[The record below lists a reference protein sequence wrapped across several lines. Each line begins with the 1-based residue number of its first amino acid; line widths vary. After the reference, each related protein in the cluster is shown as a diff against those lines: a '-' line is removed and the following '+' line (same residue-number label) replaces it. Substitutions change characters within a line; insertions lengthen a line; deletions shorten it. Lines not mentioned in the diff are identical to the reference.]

1 MPWLN
6 KLYFGDC
13 FTITREHL
21 RNASVDLIY
30 LDPPFNSQRQYNS
43 IYKDETGRPLP
54 DQIDAFCDMWEL
66 DPETERSIRMAPIM
80 MRDQG
85 IDDATVQ
92 LWELWMRALRR
103 TNPRLLAYLAYMSLR
118 LLDFH
123 RVLKPTGSLYL
134 HCDPT
139 ASHYVK
145 ALLDAVFGDRNFVN
159 EIVWKRSGGKSDAK
173 RYGRTTDRILFY
185 AKDARH
191 RTWNRT
197 YQALDPDYVRRTY
210 TRDDG
215 DGRGPY
221 TTMPL
226 HGPGT
231 RTGESGMPWRGH
243 DPGKIGN
250 HWATPTKGVMHG
262 YIRSHDLIPGWPDA
276 YPSVHER
283 LDALDDADLLT
294 YGRGGIPRLKTYLAA
309 SRGIA
314 ATDLITDVPMAS
326 GNERLGYATQKPLA
340 LLKRIIRASTNKGDV
355 VLDPF
360 CGCATTIEAAEALE
374 RRWVGID
381 IAIHAIRRVA
391 SVRLTDRCGLV
402 EGEDYTIQGV
412 PSTLEGAQLL
422 HEQDPYQ
429 FQRWAV
435 AEVEGFVT
443 SKQTADGGIDGRLY
457 FDVPNEPDLQSMV
470 LEVKGGSHV
479 RITDLR
485 ALRAVLDDDLALMA
499 GLIIMEPRSPHQ
511 TRNFERYMAQA
522 GVLEVLGR
530 EYPRMQMLTVPEI
543 LEGKRFD
550 TPTVAG
556 VHIPQPVLPGI
567 QRAEA

>member
-1 MPWLN
+1 MTWIN

-21 RNASVDLIY
+21 RTASVDLIY

-43 IYKDETGRPLP
+43 IYKDHTGRPLP

-66 DPETERSIRMAPIM
+66 DEETERSIRMGPIM

-139 ASHYVK
+139 ASHYIK
-145 ALLDAVFGDRNFVN
+145 ALLDAVFGQGNFQN
-159 EIVWKRSGGKSDAK
+159 EIIWHRYDRPKGSQFRAR
-173 RYGRTTDRILFY
+173 RYGRSSDTILFY
-185 AKDARH
+185 SKSGSHTFNADAIRRPLDEEEIKRRFSSTDDKGRFMSGPLLRSSSMGDRPNLVFEFAGH
-191 RTWNRT
+191 TPGPSGWRMGREKLQNIYDQGDFYFTSNGVPRRKFRPGDAPGEIIDNVWVDIG
-197 YQALDPDYVRRTY
+197 ALGSQV
-210 TRDDG
+210 
-215 DGRGPY
+215 
-221 TTMPL
+221 
-226 HGPGT
+226 
-231 RTGESGMPWRGH
+231 
-243 DPGKIGN
+243 K
-250 HWATPTKGVMHG
+250 
-262 YIRSHDLIPGWPDA
+262 
-276 YPSVHER
+276 
-283 LDALDDADLLT
+283 
-294 YGRGGIPRLKTYLAA
+294 
-309 SRGIA
+309 
-314 ATDLITDVPMAS
+314 
-326 GNERLGYATQKPLA
+326 ERLGYATQKPLA
-340 LLKRIIRASTNKGDV
+340 LLERIIKASSNEGDV

-360 CGCATTIEAAEALE
+360 CGCATTVEAAHNLG
-374 RRWVGID
+374 RRWIGID

-391 SVRLTDRCGLV
+391 SIRLNERCGLV
-402 EGEDYTIQGV
+402 EGTDYTIQGV
-412 PSTLEGAQLL
+412 PSTLEGAHLL

-457 FDVPNEPDLQSMV
+457 FAIPNQRDLESMV
-470 LEVKGGSHV
+470 IEVKGGAHV
-479 RITDLR
+479 SITDLKT
-485 ALRAVLDDDLALMA
+485 LRAVLDDDLALMA
-499 GLIIMEPRSPHQ
+499 GFIIMEPRKPQQ
-511 TRNFERYMAQA
+511 TRNFEAYMAQA
-522 GVLEVLGR
+522 GTLEVLGI

-543 LEGKRFD
+543 LAGK
-550 TPTVAG
+550 
-556 VHIPQPVLPGI
+556 
-567 QRAEA
+567 

>member
-1 MPWLN
+1 MAWIN

-21 RNASVDLIY
+21 RTASVDLIY

-66 DPETERSIRMAPIM
+66 DPETERSIRMAPVM
-80 MRDQG
+80 MRDHG
-85 IDDATVQ
+85 LDDATVQ
-92 LWELWMRALRR
+92 LWTQWMRALRQ

-123 RVLKPTGSLYL
+123 RILKPTGSLYL

-139 ASHYVK
+139 ASHYIK
-145 ALLDAVFGDRNFVN
+145 ALLDAIFGHANFRN
-159 EIVWKRSGGKSDAK
+159 EIVWCYTGPSNTRRWFPRKHD
-173 RYGRTTDRILFY
+173 TVFFY
-185 AKDARH
+185 AKSADATFNRDAV
-191 RTWNRT
+191 RIPYSAETLARRGRIEGEQSIISPSAETQDRRGADAVEQRFGQGKVPEDWWN
-197 YQALDPDYVRRTY
+197 D
-210 TRDDG
+210 
-215 DGRGPY
+215 
-221 TTMPL
+221 
-226 HGPGT
+226 
-231 RTGESGMPWRGH
+231 
-243 DPGKIGN
+243 
-250 HWATPTKGVMHG
+250 
-262 YIRSHDLIPGWPDA
+262 IP
-276 YPSVHER
+276 VLTNQRER
-283 LDALDDADLLT
+283 
-294 YGRGGIPRLKTYLAA
+294 
-309 SRGIA
+309 
-314 ATDLITDVPMAS
+314 M
-326 GNERLGYATQKPLA
+326 GYATQKPLA
-340 LLKRIIRASTNKGDV
+340 LLERIIKASSNEGDV

-360 CGCATTIEAAEALE
+360 CGCATTLEAAERLG

-391 SVRLTDRCGLV
+391 SVRLSERFGLV
-402 EGEDYTIQGV
+402 EGTDYTIQGV
-412 PSTLEGAQLL
+412 PGTLEGAQLL

-457 FDVPNEPDLQSMV
+457 FALPNEPDLQSMV
-470 LEVKGGSHV
+470 LEVKGGQHV

-511 TRNFERYMAQA
+511 TRNFEKYMAQA
-522 GVLEVLGR
+522 GVLEVLGI
-530 EYPRMQMLTVPEI
+530 EYPRMQILTVPEI
-543 LEGKRFD
+543 LKGQRFN

-556 VHIPQPVLPGI
+556 VHIPQPVLPGLP
-567 QRAEA
+567 RG